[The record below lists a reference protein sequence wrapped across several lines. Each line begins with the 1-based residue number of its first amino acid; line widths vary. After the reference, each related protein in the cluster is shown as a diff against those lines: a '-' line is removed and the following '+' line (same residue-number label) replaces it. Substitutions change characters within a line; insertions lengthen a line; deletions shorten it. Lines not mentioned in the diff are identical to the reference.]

1 MENAKGV
8 VWQASEVLLFGFYRV
23 TKLLRR
29 NFEQNS
35 INSLANEIPGVQAV
49 RLAEAP

>member
-1 MENAKGV
+1 MLGELFSRRV
-8 VWQASEVLLFGFYRV
+8 SIRIFGFYRV